1 MSICPSFHELC
12 TNILTSKSKAALPS
26 LVQKNSYT
34 TVQVQSRTK
43 IRLLYCTLKP
53 LHLLR
58 SRPTPAHFN
67 LPANLPHGQ
76 VLPDSKSCHIKVL
89 ISLLRQ
95 VKLQARFRGSKL
107 KLGTFVALY
116 ISYIADDIDIL
127 TPISEAHPL
136 FVIILVGPDEI
147 PFGVQKDLLCA
158 QSPYYREYFTKNG
171 GDNQVEFIVKLPD
184 TTVDIF
190 GCFQTFIYTG
200 KVYDKAHGRAIPD
213 YPLLMGV
220 WKLATKLRMAPLR
233 VAVLDTMSER
243 RQETSCIPGTPL
255 LIQAWKETREG
266 SGLRHMLI
274 GWAAEHS
281 PYIAFW
287 S

>member
-89 ISLLRQ
+89 ILLLRQ
-95 VKLQARFRGSKL
+95 VKLQARFRRVVWS
-107 KLGTFVALY
+107 TF
-116 ISYIADDIDIL
+116 
-127 TPISEAHPL
+127 
-136 FVIILVGPDEI
+136 
-147 PFGVQKDLLCA
+147 
-158 QSPYYREYFTKNG
+158 EYFKFCARSPAIHVLLVFCRIKRYCNIKKETQHATE
-171 GDNQVEFIVKLPD
+171 D
-184 TTVDIF
+184 
-190 GCFQTFIYTG
+190 
-200 KVYDKAHGRAIPD
+200 GRA
-213 YPLLMGV
+213 
-220 WKLATKLRMAPLR
+220 LR
-233 VAVLDTMSER
+233 
-243 RQETSCIPGTPL
+243 
-255 LIQAWKETREG
+255 
-266 SGLRHMLI
+266 
-274 GWAAEHS
+274 
-281 PYIAFW
+281 
-287 S
+287 